1 MTVSKTVAAAP
12 RRDPYADFLRS
23 FSLMVVI
30 LWHWCFTILI
40 WGSNGP
46 MATSPLGFT
55 SGIWIFTWLLQV
67 LPVFF
72 YIGAYVHLTAWD
84 RAAARG
90 DRIWRFALRQARSLA
105 VPSLALLV
113 TWIILGIIVGTVF
126 NLHWMGTAVLM
137 VVSPLWFVATY
148 LLFVTVMP
156 VTVWLHRRYDA
167 LILVW
172 LAGLAVVV
180 DILRFRYDVPYVQ
193 WLNMVF
199 VWGFAFQMGYFHGR
213 LSGMDDN
220 DNPVRPDGGRDW
232 GFQSPRSRQ
241 HAWMLTFVGLFLLV
255 GLVGS
260 GLYPG
265 SMVGVP
271 GQGSNMA
278 PPTVC
283 ILALTLFQVGVAELI
298 RPFVVR
304 HLAAGG
310 PFARSTGVLT
320 RFALPLFLFH
330 TTGMALSRA
339 VEWSIFGLRIEAVE
353 PTLNWWL
360 LRPVSIIGP
369 LLATLPVIYLFS
381 RRWRRRPAGAGHESK
396 PRMAG

>member
-1 MTVSKTVAAAP
+1 MTAPKTSIAAP

-40 WGSNGP
+40 WRPGGP
-46 MATSPLGFT
+46 TATSPLGFT

-72 YIGAYVHLTAWD
+72 YIGAYVHLTAWQ

-90 DRIWRFALRQARSLA
+90 DRLWQFALRQARSLA
-105 VPSLALLV
+105 VPSFALLV
-113 TWIILGIIVGTVF
+113 TWIILGIVVGTVF

-148 LLFVTVMP
+148 LLLITLMP
-156 VTVWLHRRYDA
+156 VSVWLHRRYGA
-167 LILVW
+167 LVLVW
-172 LAGLAVVV
+172 LAGLAVAV
-180 DILRFRYDVPYVQ
+180 DILRFRFEIPYVE

-213 LSGMDDN
+213 LSGTEGDPRKPDDQ
-220 DNPVRPDGGRDW
+220 PDW
-232 GFQSPRSRQ
+232 GFQSTRSRRL
-241 HAWMLTFVGLFLLV
+241 AWILTFLGLFLLV

-271 GQGSNMA
+271 GEGSNMA

-304 HLAAGG
+304 HLGAGG
-310 PFARSTGVLT
+310 WFARSTAVLT

-360 LRPVSIIGP
+360 LRPVAIIGP

-381 RRWRRRPAGAGHESK
+381 HRRWHPHAHGRPEQEPRLAG
-396 PRMAG
+396 